1 MKFTLDKRSLH
12 NRYGMARKSRKNT
25 GAVIEAPVQI
35 SNYFPTAIYVRLS
48 IENSGKD
55 DDGDSIA
62 NQISFC
68 KAYLAE
74 HTDLKLYDIYEDNGE
89 KGTNFDRPEFKRMM
103 DDIRS
108 GKVKCVLVKDLSR
121 FGRDYIEAGEY
132 LEKIFPFMGIRFISI
147 TDGYDSLNCDDAES
161 ALMIPLKNMINDV
174 YAKDISRKIITSFR
188 ARQEKGEFLPA
199 FAPYG
204 YVKSKEVAYR
214 YEIDQETAPYVRMIF
229 EWKAEGVSHNE
240 ICKRLND
247 MGAVTPARRK
257 VDLGIWRAEKYKHTV
272 WHGRTIIDIM
282 KNPTYTGCIVYG
294 RIPKSLYEGIKMHR
308 APEEEWR
315 YVPDA
320 HEPIISQELFDKVQK
335 MFADRAEKFKAKMD
349 ENAPLRELVTN
360 HFKGKIYCGDCGKR
374 MRFVKPTDKRYPVDQ
389 DHAVYVCGGYLDSG
403 YSRCSRHSIRYPVV
417 ADAVLAAINIQ
428 LELALK
434 QEQLIRQMRG
444 SVKEKNLI
452 DKYVGQINYLSQ
464 ELKKLNGKRE
474 ALFENFAEGILDEA
488 EYQFAKKKYD
498 EEAKEIEKKLT
509 VEKAKKVQLDDIL
522 SLSNEWLVAIHK
534 AENVTEIDA
543 GLVKHLVSSVKIFED
558 NRVEVE
564 LNFCD
569 QRNIFNRIIAE
580 MAGEAN
586 E

>member
-1 MKFTLDKRSLH
+1 
-12 NRYGMARKSRKNT
+12 MARKSRKNT

-68 KAYLAE
+68 KAYLTE

-147 TDGYDSLNCDDAES
+147 TDGYDSLNCDDAEG

-417 ADAVLAAINIQ
+417 ADAVLIAIKMQ

-444 SVKEKNLI
+444 SAREKNLI

-534 AENVTEIDA
+534 AENVTEIDV
-543 GLVKHLVSSVKIFED
+543 GLVKHMISAVKIFED

-564 LNFCD
+564 LNFGD

>member
-1 MKFTLDKRSLH
+1 
-12 NRYGMARKSRKNT
+12 MARKSRKNT

-74 HTDLKLYDIYEDNGE
+74 HTDVKLYDIYEDNGE

-320 HEPIISQELFDKVQK
+320 HEPIVSQELFDKVQK

-417 ADAVLAAINIQ
+417 ADAVLATIKMQ

-434 QEQLIRQMRG
+434 QEQLIRQMCG

-452 DKYVGQINYLSQ
+452 DKYVGRVNYLSQ
-464 ELKKLNGKRE
+464 ELKRINSKRE
-474 ALFENFAEGILDEA
+474 DLFENFAEGILDEA

-498 EEAKEIEKKLT
+498 DEAAEIERKLT

-522 SLSNEWLVAIHK
+522 SLSNEWLMTIHK
-534 AENVTEIDA
+534 AENITEIDV

-564 LNFCD
+564 LNFGN

>member
-1 MKFTLDKRSLH
+1 
-12 NRYGMARKSRKNT
+12 
-25 GAVIEAPVQI
+25 
-35 SNYFPTAIYVRLS
+35 
-48 IENSGKD
+48 
-55 DDGDSIA
+55 
-62 NQISFC
+62 
-68 KAYLAE
+68 
-74 HTDLKLYDIYEDNGE
+74 
-89 KGTNFDRPEFKRMM
+89 
-103 DDIRS
+103 
-108 GKVKCVLVKDLSR
+108 
-121 FGRDYIEAGEY
+121 
-132 LEKIFPFMGIRFISI
+132 
-147 TDGYDSLNCDDAES
+147 
-161 ALMIPLKNMINDV
+161 
-174 YAKDISRKIITSFR
+174 
-188 ARQEKGEFLPA
+188 
-199 FAPYG
+199 
-204 YVKSKEVAYR
+204 
-214 YEIDQETAPYVRMIF
+214 
-229 EWKAEGVSHNE
+229 
-240 ICKRLND
+240 
-247 MGAVTPARRK
+247 
-257 VDLGIWRAEKYKHTV
+257 
-272 WHGRTIIDIM
+272 
-282 KNPTYTGCIVYG
+282 
-294 RIPKSLYEGIKMHR
+294 MHR

-320 HEPIISQELFDKVQK
+320 HEPIVSQELFDKVQK

-374 MRFVKPTDKRYPVDQ
+374 MRFVKPTDKRYPIDQ

-498 EEAKEIEKKLT
+498 DEAAEIEKKLT

-534 AENVTEIDA
+534 AENVTEIDV
-543 GLVKHLVSSVKIFED
+543 GLVKHMISAVKIFED

-564 LNFCD
+564 LNFGD

>member
-1 MKFTLDKRSLH
+1 
-12 NRYGMARKSRKNT
+12 MARKSRKNT

-147 TDGYDSLNCDDAES
+147 SDGYDSLNCDDAES

-214 YEIDQETAPYVRMIF
+214 YEIDQETAPYVRMVF

-434 QEQLIRQMRG
+434 QEQLVRQMRG

-464 ELKKLNGKRE
+464 ELKKINGKRE
-474 ALFENFAEGILDEA
+474 SLFENFAEDILDEA

-498 EEAKEIEKKLT
+498 DEAAEIEKKLT

-522 SLSNEWLVAIHK
+522 SLSNEWLVAIHE
-534 AENVTEIDA
+534 AENVTEIDV
-543 GLVKHLVSSVKIFED
+543 GLVKHLVSAVKIFED

-564 LNFCD
+564 LNFGD

>member
-1 MKFTLDKRSLH
+1 
-12 NRYGMARKSRKNT
+12 MARKSRKNT
-25 GAVIEAPVQI
+25 GDVIEIPVQT
-35 SNYFPTAIYVRLS
+35 SNCFSTAIYVRLS

-147 TDGYDSLNCDDAES
+147 TDGYDSLTCDDAEG

-214 YEIDQETAPYVRMIF
+214 YEVDPETAPYVRMIF

-320 HEPIISQELFDKVQK
+320 HEPIISQELFNKVQK

-349 ENAPLRELVTN
+349 ENASLRELVTN

-374 MRFVKPTDKRYPVDQ
+374 MRFVKPTDRRYPVDQ
-389 DHAVYVCGGYLDSG
+389 NHAVYVCGGYLDSG

-444 SVKEKNLI
+444 SKREKNLI

-464 ELKKLNGKRE
+464 ELKKINGKRE
-474 ALFENFAEGILDEA
+474 ALFENFAEDILDEA

-498 EEAKEIEKKLT
+498 DEAAIIEKRLAA
-509 VEKAKKVQLDDIL
+509 EKAKKSQLDDVL
-522 SLSNEWLVAIHK
+522 SLSNEWLSAIHQ
-534 AENVTEIDA
+534 AENVTEIDSD
-543 GLVKHLVSSVKIFED
+543 LVKHLVSSVKIFED

-564 LNFCD
+564 LNFGD

>member
-1 MKFTLDKRSLH
+1 
-12 NRYGMARKSRKNT
+12 MARKSRKNT
-25 GAVIEAPVQI
+25 GAVIETPVQT
-35 SNYFPTAIYVRLS
+35 SNYFSTAIYVRLS

-103 DDIRS
+103 DDIRG

-121 FGRDYIEAGEY
+121 FGRDYIEAGKY

-147 TDGYDSLNCDDAES
+147 TDGYDSLTCDDAEG

-214 YEIDQETAPYVRMIF
+214 YEVDQETAPYVRMIF

-257 VDLGIWRAEKYKHTV
+257 IDLGIWRAEKYKHTV

-417 ADAVLAAINIQ
+417 ADAVLAAINMQ

-444 SVKEKNLI
+444 SVKDKNLI

-464 ELKKLNGKRE
+464 KLKRINSKRE
-474 ALFENFAEGILDEA
+474 DLFENFAEGILDEA
-488 EYQFAKKKYD
+488 EYQFSKKKYD
-498 EEAKEIEKKLT
+498 DEAEEIEKKLT

-543 GLVKHLVSSVKIFED
+543 GLVKHLVSSVKIFDD

-564 LNFCD
+564 LNFGD

>member
-1 MKFTLDKRSLH
+1 
-12 NRYGMARKSRKNT
+12 MARKSRKNT

-147 TDGYDSLNCDDAES
+147 SDGYDSLNCDDAES

-272 WHGRTIIDIM
+272 WHGRSIIDIM

-417 ADAVLAAINIQ
+417 ADAVLAAINMQ

-444 SVKEKNLI
+444 SVREKSLI

-464 ELKKLNGKRE
+464 ELKKINNKRE
-474 ALFENFAEGILDEA
+474 SLFENFAEGILDEA

-498 EEAKEIEKKLT
+498 DEAAEIERKLT

-522 SLSNEWLVAIHK
+522 SLSNEWLEAIHK
-534 AENVTEIDA
+534 AENITEIDA

-558 NRVEVE
+558 NRIEVK
-564 LNFCD
+564 LNFGD

>member
-1 MKFTLDKRSLH
+1 
-12 NRYGMARKSRKNT
+12 MARKSRKNT

-240 ICKRLND
+240 ICKRIND

-417 ADAVLAAINIQ
+417 ANAVLAAINIQ

-534 AENVTEIDA
+534 AENVTEIDV
-543 GLVKHLVSSVKIFED
+543 GLVKHMISAVKIFED

-564 LNFCD
+564 LNFGD

>member
-1 MKFTLDKRSLH
+1 
-12 NRYGMARKSRKNT
+12 MARKSRKNT

-121 FGRDYIEAGEY
+121 FGRDYIEVGEY

-434 QEQLIRQMRG
+434 QDQLIRQMRG
-444 SVKEKNLI
+444 SEKEKNLI
-452 DKYVGQINYLSQ
+452 DKYVGQLNYLSQ
-464 ELKKLNGKRE
+464 ELKKINGKRE

-498 EEAKEIEKKLT
+498 DEAAEIERKLT

-522 SLSNEWLVAIHK
+522 SLSNEWLEAIHN
-534 AENVTEIDA
+534 AENITEIDA
-543 GLVKHLVSSVKIFED
+543 ALVKHLVSSVKIFEN

-564 LNFCD
+564 LNFGD
-569 QRNIFNRIIAE
+569 QKNIFNRIIAE

>member
-1 MKFTLDKRSLH
+1 
-12 NRYGMARKSRKNT
+12 MARKSRKNT

-35 SNYFPTAIYVRLS
+35 SNYFSTAIYVRLS

-257 VDLGIWRAEKYKHTV
+257 VDLGIWRAEKYKHTI

-417 ADAVLAAINIQ
+417 ADAVLAAINMQ

-444 SVKEKNLI
+444 SVREKNLI

-464 ELKKLNGKRE
+464 ELKKINGKRE

-488 EYQFAKKKYD
+488 EYRFAKKNYD
-498 EEAKEIEKKLT
+498 DEAEEIEKKLT

-534 AENVTEIDA
+534 AENITEIDA
-543 GLVKHLVSSVKIFED
+543 GLVKHLVSSVKIFEN

-564 LNFCD
+564 LNFRD
-569 QRNIFNRIIAE
+569 QRSIFNRIIAE

>member
-1 MKFTLDKRSLH
+1 
-12 NRYGMARKSRKNT
+12 
-25 GAVIEAPVQI
+25 
-35 SNYFPTAIYVRLS
+35 
-48 IENSGKD
+48 
-55 DDGDSIA
+55 
-62 NQISFC
+62 
-68 KAYLAE
+68 
-74 HTDLKLYDIYEDNGE
+74 
-89 KGTNFDRPEFKRMM
+89 
-103 DDIRS
+103 
-108 GKVKCVLVKDLSR
+108 
-121 FGRDYIEAGEY
+121 
-132 LEKIFPFMGIRFISI
+132 
-147 TDGYDSLNCDDAES
+147 
-161 ALMIPLKNMINDV
+161 
-174 YAKDISRKIITSFR
+174 
-188 ARQEKGEFLPA
+188 
-199 FAPYG
+199 
-204 YVKSKEVAYR
+204 
-214 YEIDQETAPYVRMIF
+214 
-229 EWKAEGVSHNE
+229 
-240 ICKRLND
+240 
-247 MGAVTPARRK
+247 
-257 VDLGIWRAEKYKHTV
+257 
-272 WHGRTIIDIM
+272 
-282 KNPTYTGCIVYG
+282 
-294 RIPKSLYEGIKMHR
+294 MHR

-417 ADAVLAAINIQ
+417 ADAVLAAINMQ

-464 ELKKLNGKRE
+464 KLKRINSKRE
-474 ALFENFAEGILDEA
+474 DLFENFAEGILDEA
-488 EYQFAKKKYD
+488 EYQFSKKKYD
-498 EEAKEIEKKLT
+498 DEAEEIEKKLT

-543 GLVKHLVSSVKIFED
+543 GLVKHLVSSVKIFDD

-564 LNFCD
+564 LNFGD

>member
-1 MKFTLDKRSLH
+1 
-12 NRYGMARKSRKNT
+12 MARKSRKNT
-25 GAVIEAPVQI
+25 DAVIETPAQT
-35 SNYFPTAIYVRLS
+35 SSYFSTAIYIRLS

-55 DDGDSIA
+55 DDGDSIT

-74 HTDLKLYDIYEDNGE
+74 HTDLKLYDIYEDNGK

-103 DDIRS
+103 DDIRG

-132 LEKIFPFMGIRFISI
+132 LEKIFPFMGVRFISI
-147 TDGYDSLNCDDAES
+147 TDGYDSLTCDDAEG

-257 VDLGIWRAEKYKHTV
+257 VDIGIWRAEKYKHTV

-320 HEPIISQELFDKVQK
+320 HEPIVSQELFDKVQK

-417 ADAVLAAINIQ
+417 ADAVLAAIIIQ

-444 SVKEKNLI
+444 SVREKNLI

-464 ELKKLNGKRE
+464 ELKKTNSKRE

-522 SLSNEWLVAIHK
+522 SLSNEWLMTIHK
-534 AENVTEIDA
+534 AENVIEIDA

-564 LNFCD
+564 LNFGD

>member
-1 MKFTLDKRSLH
+1 
-12 NRYGMARKSRKNT
+12 MARKSRKNT

-35 SNYFPTAIYVRLS
+35 SNYFSTAIYVRLS

-89 KGTNFDRPEFKRMM
+89 KGTNFDRPAFKRMM
-103 DDIRS
+103 DDIRG

-147 TDGYDSLNCDDAES
+147 TDGYDSLTCDDAEG

-315 YVPDA
+315 YMPDA

-335 MFADRAEKFKAKMD
+335 MFADRAEKFKAKMG

-417 ADAVLAAINIQ
+417 ADAVLVAINIQ

-464 ELKKLNGKRE
+464 ELKKINGKRE

-498 EEAKEIEKKLT
+498 DEAAEIERKLT

-522 SLSNEWLVAIHK
+522 SLSNEWLEAIHN
-534 AENVTEIDA
+534 AENITEIDA
-543 GLVKHLVSSVKIFED
+543 ALVKHLVSSVKIFEN

-564 LNFCD
+564 LNFGD

>member
-1 MKFTLDKRSLH
+1 
-12 NRYGMARKSRKNT
+12 MARKSRKNT

-35 SNYFPTAIYVRLS
+35 SNYFLTAIYVRLS

-89 KGTNFDRPEFKRMM
+89 KGTNFDRPAFKRMM
-103 DDIRS
+103 DDIRG

-147 TDGYDSLNCDDAES
+147 TDGYDSLTCDDAEG

-214 YEIDQETAPYVRMIF
+214 YEVDQETAPYVRMIF

-240 ICKRLND
+240 ICKRLNN

-320 HEPIISQELFDKVQK
+320 HEPIVSQELFDKVQK
-335 MFADRAEKFKAKMD
+335 MFSDRAEKFKAKMD

-417 ADAVLAAINIQ
+417 ADSVLAAINMQ

-464 ELKKLNGKRE
+464 ELKKINGKRE
-474 ALFENFAEGILDEA
+474 SLFENFAEGILDEA

-498 EEAKEIEKKLT
+498 DEAAEIEKKLT

-522 SLSNEWLVAIHK
+522 SLSNEWLVAIHE
-534 AENVTEIDA
+534 AENVTEIDV
-543 GLVKHLVSSVKIFED
+543 GLVKHLVSAVKIFED

-564 LNFCD
+564 LNFRD
-569 QRNIFNRIIAE
+569 QRNIFNRIIVE

>member
-1 MKFTLDKRSLH
+1 
-12 NRYGMARKSRKNT
+12 MARKSRKNT

-35 SNYFPTAIYVRLS
+35 SNYFSTAIYVRLS

-89 KGTNFDRPEFKRMM
+89 KGTNFDRPAFKRMM
-103 DDIRS
+103 DDIRG

-147 TDGYDSLNCDDAES
+147 TDGYDSLTCDDAEG

-474 ALFENFAEGILDEA
+474 ALFENFAEGILDEE

-564 LNFCD
+564 LNFGD

>member
-1 MKFTLDKRSLH
+1 
-12 NRYGMARKSRKNT
+12 MARKSRKNT
-25 GAVIEAPVQI
+25 GAVIEAPVQAC
-35 SNYFPTAIYVRLS
+35 SYFSTAIYVRLS

-89 KGTNFDRPEFKRMM
+89 KGTNFDRPAFMRMM
-103 DDIRS
+103 DDIRG

-147 TDGYDSLNCDDAES
+147 TDGYDSLTCDDAEG

-417 ADAVLAAINIQ
+417 ADAVLAAINMQ

-444 SVKEKNLI
+444 SAREKNLI

-464 ELKKLNGKRE
+464 ELKKTNSKRE

-522 SLSNEWLVAIHK
+522 SLSNEWLEAIHK

-564 LNFCD
+564 LYFGD

>member
-1 MKFTLDKRSLH
+1 
-12 NRYGMARKSRKNT
+12 MARKSRKNT
-25 GAVIEAPVQI
+25 GAVIEAPLQI
-35 SNYFPTAIYVRLS
+35 SNYFSTAIYVRLS

-89 KGTNFDRPEFKRMM
+89 KGTNFDRPAFKRMM
-103 DDIRS
+103 DDIRG

-147 TDGYDSLNCDDAES
+147 TDGYDSLTCDDAES

-214 YEIDQETAPYVRMIF
+214 YEVDQETAPYVRMIF

-335 MFADRAEKFKAKMD
+335 MFADRAEKFKAKVD

-417 ADAVLAAINIQ
+417 ADAVLAAINMQ

-464 ELKKLNGKRE
+464 ELKKTNSKRE

-522 SLSNEWLVAIHK
+522 SLSNEWLVAIYK
-534 AENVTEIDA
+534 AENITEIDA
-543 GLVKHLVSSVKIFED
+543 GLVKHLVSSVKIFEN

-564 LNFCD
+564 LNFRD

>member
-1 MKFTLDKRSLH
+1 
-12 NRYGMARKSRKNT
+12 MARKSRKNT
-25 GAVIEAPVQI
+25 GAVIEAPAQG
-35 SNYFPTAIYVRLS
+35 SSYFSTAIYVRLS

-103 DDIRS
+103 DDIRG

-121 FGRDYIEAGEY
+121 FGRDYIETGEY

-147 TDGYDSLNCDDAES
+147 TDGYDSLTCDDAEG

-374 MRFVKPTDKRYPVDQ
+374 MRFVKPTDRRYPVDQ

-444 SVKEKNLI
+444 SKREKNLI
-452 DKYVGQINYLSQ
+452 DKYVGQMNYLSQ
-464 ELKKLNGKRE
+464 ELRKINGKRE
-474 ALFENFAEGILDEA
+474 TLFENFAEGILDEA

-498 EEAKEIEKKLT
+498 DEAANIEKKL
-509 VEKAKKVQLDDIL
+509 VAEKAKKSQLDDVL
-522 SLSNEWLVAIHK
+522 SLSNEWLSAIHQ
-534 AENVTEIDA
+534 AENVTEIDSD
-543 GLVKHLVSSVKIFED
+543 LVKHLVSSVKVFED

-564 LNFCD
+564 LNFGG

>member
-1 MKFTLDKRSLH
+1 
-12 NRYGMARKSRKNT
+12 MARKSRKNT

-35 SNYFPTAIYVRLS
+35 SNYFSTAIYVRLS

-74 HTDLKLYDIYEDNGE
+74 HTDLKLYGIYEDNGE
-89 KGTNFDRPEFKRMM
+89 KGTNFDRPAFKRMM
-103 DDIRS
+103 DDIRG

-147 TDGYDSLNCDDAES
+147 TDGYDSLNCDDAEG

-204 YVKSKEVAYR
+204 YVKSKKVAYR

-374 MRFVKPTDKRYPVDQ
+374 MRFVKPTDKRYPIDQ

-498 EEAKEIEKKLT
+498 EEAKDIEKKLT

-564 LNFCD
+564 LNFGD
-569 QRNIFNRIIAE
+569 QRNIFNRIIVE

>member
-1 MKFTLDKRSLH
+1 
-12 NRYGMARKSRKNT
+12 MARKSRKNT

-68 KAYLAE
+68 KVYLAE

-374 MRFVKPTDKRYPVDQ
+374 MRFVKPTDKRYPV
-389 DHAVYVCGGYLDSG
+389 
-403 YSRCSRHSIRYPVV
+403 V

-464 ELKKLNGKRE
+464 ELKKINGKRE
-474 ALFENFAEGILDEA
+474 SLFENFAEDILDEA

-522 SLSNEWLVAIHK
+522 SLSNEWLEAIHK

-564 LNFCD
+564 LYFGD

>member
-1 MKFTLDKRSLH
+1 
-12 NRYGMARKSRKNT
+12 MARKSRKTT
-25 GAVIEAPVQI
+25 GAVIEAPVQE
-35 SNYFPTAIYVRLS
+35 SNYFSTAIYVRLS

-55 DDGDSIA
+55 DDGDFIA

-74 HTDLKLYDIYEDNGE
+74 HTDLKLYEIYEDNGE

-103 DDIRS
+103 DDVRS

-147 TDGYDSLNCDDAES
+147 TDGYDSLTCDDAEG

-174 YAKDISRKIITSFR
+174 YAKDISRKIITYFR

-214 YEIDQETAPYVRMIF
+214 YEVDQETAPYVRMIY
-229 EWKAEGVSHNE
+229 EWKAEGVSHSE

-257 VDLGIWRAEKYKHTV
+257 VDLGIWRAEKYKNTV
-272 WHGRTIIDIM
+272 WFGRTIIDIL

-335 MFADRAEKFKAKMD
+335 MFADRAKTFKEKMD
-349 ENAPLRELVTN
+349 KNAPLRELVTN

-374 MRFVKPTDKRYPVDQ
+374 MRFVKPTDRRYPVDQ
-389 DHAVYVCGGYLDSG
+389 DHAIYVCGGYLDSG
-403 YSRCSRHSIRYPVV
+403 YSRCSRHSIRYPLV
-417 ADAVLAAINIQ
+417 AEAVLAAIKVQ
-428 LELALK
+428 LDFALK

-444 SVKEKNLI
+444 SVREKNLI

-464 ELKKLNGKRE
+464 ELKKINGKRE
-474 ALFENFAEGILDEA
+474 TLFENFAEGILDEA

-498 EEAKEIEKKLT
+498 DEAADMEKRLA
-509 VEKAKKVQLDDIL
+509 VEKAKKAQLDDVL
-522 SLSNEWLVAIHK
+522 SLSNEWLDAIHQ
-534 AENVTEIDA
+534 AENITEIDSD
-543 GLVKHLVSSVKIFED
+543 LVKHLVSSVKVFED

-564 LNFCD
+564 LNFAE
-569 QRNIFNRIIAE
+569 QRNIFNLIIAE
-580 MAGEAN
+580 MAGDGHE
-586 E
+586 

>member
-1 MKFTLDKRSLH
+1 
-12 NRYGMARKSRKNT
+12 
-25 GAVIEAPVQI
+25 
-35 SNYFPTAIYVRLS
+35 
-48 IENSGKD
+48 
-55 DDGDSIA
+55 
-62 NQISFC
+62 
-68 KAYLAE
+68 
-74 HTDLKLYDIYEDNGE
+74 
-89 KGTNFDRPEFKRMM
+89 
-103 DDIRS
+103 
-108 GKVKCVLVKDLSR
+108 
-121 FGRDYIEAGEY
+121 
-132 LEKIFPFMGIRFISI
+132 
-147 TDGYDSLNCDDAES
+147 
-161 ALMIPLKNMINDV
+161 
-174 YAKDISRKIITSFR
+174 
-188 ARQEKGEFLPA
+188 
-199 FAPYG
+199 
-204 YVKSKEVAYR
+204 
-214 YEIDQETAPYVRMIF
+214 
-229 EWKAEGVSHNE
+229 
-240 ICKRLND
+240 
-247 MGAVTPARRK
+247 
-257 VDLGIWRAEKYKHTV
+257 
-272 WHGRTIIDIM
+272 
-282 KNPTYTGCIVYG
+282 
-294 RIPKSLYEGIKMHR
+294 MHR

-417 ADAVLAAINIQ
+417 ADAVLAAINMQ

-444 SVKEKNLI
+444 SVREKSLI

-464 ELKKLNGKRE
+464 ELKKINNKRE
-474 ALFENFAEGILDEA
+474 SLFENFAEGILDEA

-498 EEAKEIEKKLT
+498 DKATEIEKKLT

-522 SLSNEWLVAIHK
+522 SLSNEWLEAIHK
-534 AENVTEIDA
+534 AENITEIDA

-558 NRVEVE
+558 NRIEVK
-564 LNFCD
+564 LNFGD

>member
-1 MKFTLDKRSLH
+1 
-12 NRYGMARKSRKNT
+12 MARKSRKTT
-25 GAVIEAPVQI
+25 GAVIEAPVQE
-35 SNYFPTAIYVRLS
+35 SNYFSTAIYVRLS

-68 KAYLAE
+68 KAFLAE
-74 HTDLKLYDIYEDNGE
+74 HTDLKLYGIYEDNGE

-147 TDGYDSLNCDDAES
+147 TDGYDSLTCDDAEG

-214 YEIDQETAPYVRMIF
+214 YEIDQETAPYVRMIY
-229 EWKAEGVSHNE
+229 EWKADGVSHNE
-240 ICKRLND
+240 ICKRLNE

-257 VDLGIWRAEKYKHTV
+257 VDLGIWRAEKYKNTV
-272 WHGRTIIDIM
+272 WFGRTIIDIL

-335 MFADRAEKFKAKMD
+335 MFADRAKTFKVKMD
-349 ENAPLRELVTN
+349 KNAPLRELVTN

-374 MRFVKPTDKRYPVDQ
+374 MRFVKPTDRRYPVDQ

-403 YSRCSRHSIRYPVV
+403 YSRCSRHSIRYPIV
-417 ADAVLAAINIQ
+417 AEAVLAAIKVQ
-428 LELALK
+428 LNFALK

-444 SVKEKNLI
+444 SVREKNLI

-464 ELKKLNGKRE
+464 ELKKINGKRE
-474 ALFENFAEGILDEA
+474 NLFENFAEDILDEA

-498 EEAKEIEKKLT
+498 DEAAEIEKKLT
-509 VEKAKKVQLDDIL
+509 VERAKKTQLDDVL
-522 SLSNEWLVAIHK
+522 SLSNEWLGAIHK
-534 AENVTEIDA
+534 AEDITEIDSD
-543 GLVKHLVSSVKIFED
+543 LVKHLVSSVKVFED

-564 LNFCD
+564 LNFAE
-569 QRNIFNRIIAE
+569 QRNIFNLIIAE
-580 MAGEAN
+580 MAGDGHE
-586 E
+586 

>member
-1 MKFTLDKRSLH
+1 
-12 NRYGMARKSRKNT
+12 MARKSRKTT
-25 GAVIEAPVQI
+25 GAVIEAPVQE
-35 SNYFPTAIYVRLS
+35 SSCFSTAIYARLS

-68 KAYLAE
+68 KLYLTE
-74 HTDLKLYDIYEDNGE
+74 HADLKLYGIYEDNGE

-147 TDGYDSLNCDDAES
+147 TDGYDSLTCDDAEG

-204 YVKSKEVAYR
+204 YVKSKKVEYR
-214 YEIDQETAPYVRMIF
+214 YEVDQETALYVRMIF
-229 EWKAEGVSHNE
+229 EWKAESVSHNE
-240 ICKRLND
+240 ICKRLNA

-257 VDLGIWRAEKYKHTV
+257 VDLGIWRAERYKNTV
-272 WHGRTIIDIM
+272 WFGRTIIDIL

-315 YVPDA
+315 YVPNA

-335 MFADRAEKFKAKMD
+335 MFADRAKKFQKKMN

-374 MRFVKPTDKRYPVDQ
+374 MRFVKPTDKRYPIDQ
-389 DHAVYVCGGYLDSG
+389 NHAVYVCGGYLDSG
-403 YSRCSRHSIRYPVV
+403 YRRCSRHSIRYPLV
-417 ADAVLAAINIQ
+417 AEAVLAAIKVQ
-428 LELALK
+428 LEFALK
-434 QEQLIRQMRG
+434 QELLIRQMRG
-444 SVKEKNLI
+444 SEKEKNLI
-452 DKYVGQINYLSQ
+452 DKYVGRINYLSQ
-464 ELKKLNGKRE
+464 ELKKINGKRE
-474 ALFENFAEGILDEA
+474 SLFENFAEGILDEA

-498 EEAKEIEKKLT
+498 DEAADMEKKLA
-509 VEKAKKVQLDDIL
+509 VEKAKKAQLDDVL
-522 SLSNEWLVAIHK
+522 SLSNEWLAAIHK
-534 AENVTEIDA
+534 AENVTEIDSE
-543 GLVKHLVSSVKIFED
+543 LVKYLVSSVKIFED

-564 LNFCD
+564 LNFKD
-569 QRNIFNRIIAE
+569 QRYIFNLIIAE
-580 MAGEAN
+580 MAGEGH

>member
-1 MKFTLDKRSLH
+1 
-12 NRYGMARKSRKNT
+12 MARKSRKNT
-25 GAVIEAPVQI
+25 GTLTETSVQE
-35 SNYFPTAIYVRLS
+35 SSFYSTAIYARLS

-68 KAYLAE
+68 KAYLEE
-74 HTDLKLYDIYEDNGE
+74 HKDLKLYEIYEDNGE
-89 KGTNFDRPEFKRMM
+89 KGTNFDRPEFQRMM
-103 DDIRS
+103 NDIRG

-121 FGRDYIEAGEY
+121 FGRDYIEAGEL

-147 TDGYDSLNCDDAES
+147 TDGYDSLTSDDAEG

-204 YVKSKEVAYR
+204 YLKSKKEAYR
-214 YEIDQETAPYVRMIF
+214 YEIDEVTAPYVKMIF

-240 ICKRLND
+240 ICKRLNE

-272 WHGRTIIDIM
+272 WFGRTIIDIL

-308 APEEEWR
+308 ASEDEWR

-320 HEPIISQELFDKVQK
+320 HEPIISQELFDKVQQ
-335 MFADRAEKFKAKMD
+335 MFADRAEKFKKKMD
-349 ENAPLRELVTN
+349 ENAELREMITN
-360 HFKGKIYCGDCGKR
+360 PLKGKIYCGDCGKR

-389 DHAVYVCGGYLDSG
+389 DHAIYVCGGYLDSG
-403 YSRCSRHSIRYPVV
+403 YSRCSRHSIRYPLV
-417 ADAVLAAINIQ
+417 ADAVVAVIKVQI
-428 LELALK
+428 ELALK

-452 DKYVGQINYLSQ
+452 DKYVGQVNYLNQ
-464 ELKKLNGKRE
+464 ELKKINAKRE
-474 ALFENFAEGILDEA
+474 GLFENFAEGILDEN
-488 EYQFAKKKYD
+488 EYQFAKEKYD
-498 EEAKEIEKKLT
+498 EEAASLGKRLKAASTKKS
-509 VEKAKKVQLDDIL
+509 QLDSVL
-522 SLSNEWLVAIHK
+522 SFDNKWLAATHE
-534 AENVTEIDA
+534 AENIAEVNES
-543 GLVKHLVSSVKIFED
+543 LVKSIISKVMVYED

-564 LNFCD
+564 LNYAVD
-569 QRNIFNRIIAE
+569 KDILLSIISE
-580 MAGEAN
+580 MAGDTHE
-586 E
+586 

>member
-1 MKFTLDKRSLH
+1 
-12 NRYGMARKSRKNT
+12 MARKSRKNT
-25 GAVIEAPVQI
+25 GAIIEAPVQE
-35 SNYFPTAIYVRLS
+35 SNYFSTAIYVRLS

-74 HTDLKLYDIYEDNGE
+74 HADLKLYGIYEDNGE

-147 TDGYDSLNCDDAES
+147 TDGYDSLTCDDAEGD
-161 ALMIPLKNMINDV
+161 LMIPLKNMINDV

-214 YEIDQETAPYVRMIF
+214 YEVDQETAPYVRMIF

-240 ICKRLND
+240 ICKRLNA

-257 VDLGIWRAEKYKHTV
+257 VDLGIWRAERYKNTV
-272 WHGRTIIDIM
+272 WFGRTIIDIL

-315 YVPDA
+315 YVPNA

-335 MFADRAEKFKAKMD
+335 MFADRAKKFQKKMN

-374 MRFVKPTDKRYPVDQ
+374 MRFVKPTDKRYPIDQ
-389 DHAVYVCGGYLDSG
+389 NHAVYVCGGYLDSG
-403 YSRCSRHSIRYPVV
+403 YSRCSRHSIRYPLV
-417 ADAVLAAINIQ
+417 AEAVLAAIKVQ
-428 LELALK
+428 LEFALK
-434 QEQLIRQMRG
+434 QEQFIRQMRG
-444 SVKEKNLI
+444 SVREKNLI
-452 DKYVGQINYLSQ
+452 DKYVGRINYLSQ
-464 ELKKLNGKRE
+464 ELKKINGKRE
-474 ALFENFAEGILDEA
+474 SLFENFAEGILDEA

-498 EEAKEIEKKLT
+498 DEAADMEKKLA
-509 VEKAKKVQLDDIL
+509 VEKAKKAQLDDVL
-522 SLSNEWLVAIHK
+522 LLSNEWLGAIHQ
-534 AENVTEIDA
+534 AENIAEIDSD
-543 GLVKHLVSSVKIFED
+543 LVKYLISSVKVFED

-564 LNFCD
+564 LNFAE
-569 QRNIFNRIIAE
+569 QRNIFNLIIAE
-580 MAGEAN
+580 MAGDGHE
-586 E
+586 